1 MVIRCRRE
9 IQRANPPI
17 PSHAPEARSFKYN
30 DFQPVALANT
40 RSSLVSQKKNQHE
53 KERFNGMK
61 YARPTMPRLK
71 KHGGIPYGIPGLISE
86 KLVEAVGIRDLRHDR
101 KQVMKAVYYPN
112 RGGN

>member
-1 MVIRCRRE
+1 
-9 IQRANPPI
+9 
-17 PSHAPEARSFKYN
+17 
-30 DFQPVALANT
+30 
-40 RSSLVSQKKNQHE
+40 
-53 KERFNGMK
+53 
-61 YARPTMPRLK
+61 MPRLK